1 MNLFDDKNWEEKLY
15 PIIEKYK
22 RRKHPLDYQNYYQ
35 LIIMVI
41 LSARDSDA
49 NINKLAKVFF
59 KRYPSFKSI
68 SKSTLEELTSHLNK
82 VTNYNSKSNWIHQ
95 IAKDLNE
102 DNLPKKLDQF
112 TKLKGIGRKSGN
124 VILREMNLPTE
135 GIICDLHVIRVA
147 PRLGLTSETKDGN
160 KLEKQL
166 MENLPKNIW
175 GDIGMALSF
184 LGRETCR
191 PKPNC
196 HDCILKNVCHYYSTI
211 KHH

>member
-22 RRKHPLDYQNYYQ
+22 GRKHPLDYQNYYQ

-82 VTNYNSKSNWIHQ
+82 VTNSKSNWIHQ

-124 VILREMNLPTE
+124 VILREMNLPAE

-191 PKPNC
+191 PKPKCNQC
-196 HDCILKNVCHYYSTI
+196 VLKDICLYFQ
-211 KHH
+211 KL

>member
-22 RRKHPLDYQNYYQ
+22 GRKHPLDYQNYYQ

-68 SKSTLEELTSHLNK
+68 NKSTLEELTSHLNK

-95 IAKDLNE
+95 IAKGLNE
-102 DNLPKKLDQF
+102 DNLPKNLDQF

-124 VILREMNLPTE
+124 VILREMNLPAE

-191 PKPNC
+191 PKPKCNQC
-196 HDCILKNVCHYYSTI
+196 VLKDICLYFQ
-211 KHH
+211 KL